1 MFCRSCGAEIPGN
14 ARFCASCGAPVVPSN
29 PPPLPHGSAAAPRRD
44 RSGLWVGIIIAAV
57 IVIAAAVAIP
67 LLLLRDGEETT
78 GTTGI
83 PTTTPTTAEI
93 TTTSPASSITTTSIA
108 ATTTTTPAGPPGD
121 SAGTW
126 VAMGIPELP
135 AGALVVSTVVSEQAV
150 LIHALLEHRNALY
163 AYLFDAG
170 ILVELPVAASECWG
184 EDLDGLLAVW
194 WEGEYDQDTYEPY
207 DEHVYAYLLPDG
219 PKTEVT
225 GGDRHPFYPQV
236 AGSWITWTESEPW
249 EMNPEEYWAQRIYMV
264 EVDPTGYPVDEP
276 AELVSSAPAFVLGDS
291 IWVYSFSGTHLAWE
305 NHEAHHAFEAGT
317 YIMRIGGTGGELLP
331 QKLGGQAWRPSIA
344 ADTVVYW
351 DDALMAMDLDTM
363 KVRTLDPEGDFAT
376 AAPTYAAYYRS
387 VETADSW
394 SYQILTRGYGSDQ
407 ENLLAETDLDPYFS
421 PAIATSAT
429 HVAAVVDEA
438 LLLFEWQG
446 ESR

>member
-1 MFCRSCGAEIPGN
+1 MYCRNCGKEMPDD
-14 ARFCASCGAPVVPSN
+14 ARFCASCGAPVVSAY
-29 PPPLPHGSAAAPRRD
+29 PPPLPHGSPPTPKRSRTGLWFGIGIAAA
-44 RSGLWVGIIIAAV
+44 
-57 IVIAAAVAIP
+57 IVIAAAVVIP
-67 LLLLRDGEETT
+67 LLLMGDDGSTN

-83 PTTTPTTAEI
+83 PTTTPITAEI
-93 TTTSPASSITTTSIA
+93 TTTLPDSSITTTSVA
-108 ATTTTTPAGPPGD
+108 ATTTTTPSGPPAD

-135 AGALVVSTVVSEQAV
+135 AGALVVSAAVSEEAV
-150 LIHALLEHRNALY
+150 LMHALLEHRNALY
-163 AYLFDAG
+163 AYLFDSET
-170 ILVELPVAASECWG
+170 LVELPVAASECWG

-219 PKTEVT
+219 PKTEVM

-236 AGSWITWTESEPW
+236 AGSRITWTESEPW

-264 EVDPTGYPVDEP
+264 EVDPTGFPVDEP
-276 AELVSSAPAFVLGDS
+276 TELVSSAPAFVLGDS
-291 IWVYSFSGTHLAWE
+291 IWLYSFSGTHLAWE
-305 NHEAHHAFEAGT
+305 NHEAHHSFDAGT
-317 YIMRIGGTGGELLP
+317 YIMRIDGADGEFLP

-344 ADTVVYW
+344 GDTVVYW

-363 KVRTLDPEGDFAT
+363 QVRTLDPEGDFAT

-387 VETADSW
+387 VESADSW
-394 SYQILTRGYGSDQ
+394 SYQILTRGYGSGR
-407 ENLLAETDLDPYFS
+407 ESVLAETDLDPYFS

-429 HVAAVVDEA
+429 HVAAVIDDT
-438 LLLFEWQG
+438 LQLFEWQG
-446 ESR
+446 EAR